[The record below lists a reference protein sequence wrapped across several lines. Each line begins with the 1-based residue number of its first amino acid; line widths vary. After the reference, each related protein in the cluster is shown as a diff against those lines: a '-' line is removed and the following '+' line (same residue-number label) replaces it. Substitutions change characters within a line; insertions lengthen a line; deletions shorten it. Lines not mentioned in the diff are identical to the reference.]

1 MGGLSPVHII
11 LLLLVVLLIFGSK
24 RIVGLGKDLGQG
36 LRGLRDSIADDG
48 KDDDKPAPD
57 LAQASDGEVTEALV
71 TKVGPEGAVRARQ
84 TTPAPTPEIA
94 EAEVAEV
101 AEEQRPA

>member
-36 LRGLRDSIADDG
+36 IRGLRDSIADDG
-48 KDDDKPAPD
+48 KDDDAKPAPD
-57 LAQASDGEVTEALV
+57 LAQASDQEVTEALV
-71 TKVGPEGAVRARQ
+71 GKVGPEGAVRARQ

-94 EAEVAEV
+94 EAEVAE
-101 AEEQRPA
+101 EQRPA